1 MKKGAFIFVFLMF
14 LSCSSTRINESW
26 RNPEYVDY
34 QPSKVLILGITP
46 NLTARKIYEEK
57 LKLEFVH
64 KGIIAN
70 EGNNIL
76 KRSFTNLKQTED
88 EIEEQIDML
97 LNKGYDA
104 ILISAV
110 KGYENR
116 ITYRGDLL
124 SNDMRLNRFG
134 PYYYLNQNVYF
145 DNEIY
150 QEYKVYHIEISL
162 YDLTSETEKSL
173 VWVAS
178 YDIIDPKKINAT
190 IKDCVNAIVSSL
202 EEEGILPL
210 N

>member
-1 MKKGAFIFVFLMF
+1 MKNWAVIFIFFIL
-14 LSCSSTRINESW
+14 LSCSSARINESW
-26 RNPEYVDY
+26 RNPEYVNY

-57 LKLEFVH
+57 LKLAFVQ
-64 KGIIAN
+64 KGIVAN
-70 EGNNIL
+70 EGTTIL
-76 KRSFTNLKQTED
+76 KRSFTNLKQTEED
-88 EIEEQIDML
+88 IEEQIDTL
-97 LNKGYDA
+97 LKRGYDA
-104 ILISAV
+104 ILLSAV

-116 ITYRGDLL
+116 ITYRGELL
-124 SNDMRLNRFG
+124 RNDIRFNRFG
-134 PYYYLNQNVYF
+134 PYYYFHQNVYF
-145 DNEIY
+145 DDEIY

-162 YDLTSETEKSL
+162 YDLTSNTEKSL

-178 YDIIDPKKINAT
+178 YDVIDPKKIKAT

>member
-1 MKKGAFIFVFLMF
+1 MKNWAVIFIFFIL
-14 LSCSSTRINESW
+14 LSCSSARINESW
-26 RNPEYVDY
+26 RNPEYVNY

-57 LKLEFVH
+57 LKLAFVQ
-64 KGIIAN
+64 KGIVAN
-70 EGNNIL
+70 EGTTIL
-76 KRSFTNLKQTED
+76 KRSFTNLKQTEED
-88 EIEEQIDML
+88 IEEQIDTL
-97 LNKGYDA
+97 LKRGYDA
-104 ILISAV
+104 ILLSAV

-116 ITYRGDLL
+116 ITYRGELL
-124 SNDMRLNRFG
+124 RNDIRFNRFG
-134 PYYYLNQNVYF
+134 PYYYLHQNVYF
-145 DNEIY
+145 DDEIY

-162 YDLTSETEKSL
+162 YDLTSNTEKSL

-178 YDIIDPKKINAT
+178 YDVIDPKKIKAT

>member
-1 MKKGAFIFVFLMF
+1 MKNWVIIFVFFIL

-26 RNPEYVDY
+26 RNPEYVNY

-57 LKLEFVH
+57 LKLAFIH
-64 KGIIAN
+64 KGVMAN
-70 EGNNIL
+70 EGTTIF
-76 KRSFTNLKQTED
+76 KRSFTNLKQTEED
-88 EIEEQIDML
+88 IEEQIDTL
-97 LNKGYDA
+97 LEKGYDA

-116 ITYRGDLL
+116 ITYRGELL
-124 SNDMRLNRFG
+124 RNDIRFNRFG
-134 PYYYLNQNVYF
+134 PYYYLHQDVYF
-145 DNEIY
+145 DDEIY

-162 YDLTSETEKSL
+162 YDLKSKTEKSL

-178 YDIIDPKKINAT
+178 YDIIDPKKIKAT
-190 IKDCVNAIVSSL
+190 IKDCVDAIVSSL